1 VHARRGY
8 LDQASVYGCPVPLS
22 RRDRFR
28 LKSQI
33 VSEFNE
39 SRWSFDDIDMLLR
52 EFNLGPHSVNGD
64 GPSIP
69 DLLVDLSDDSLVEMY
84 SIALSIEPE
93 EVITVVESPD
103 DGNWKPG
110 YVRLFLSHS
119 AVHKEFVGEVADELA
134 VAGIHGFV
142 AHDTME
148 VSKPWQSQIEAALQS
163 MQAFV
168 ALVHPE
174 FNDSPWCHQEIGW
187 ALGRRTPHYTIRLG
201 NDPRGFIGHLQWP
214 SCYEQTPKQVAAT
227 ISSWIAQQDS
237 LGASIIG
244 GMFSAL
250 RDAGNYFD
258 AEAAVKRLATLGT
271 LTEGQFAELE
281 RIWWSNDQ
289 LYGGI
294 LPTNAMKPFY
304 FKNGRAWPPEKPA
317 T

>member
-1 VHARRGY
+1 M
-8 LDQASVYGCPVPLS
+8 PLS

-33 VSEFNE
+33 VDEFRE
-39 SRWSFDDIDMLLR
+39 SRWSFEDIDMLLH
-52 EFNLGPHSVNGD
+52 EFNLGPHSVNDD

-69 DLLVDLSDDSLVEMY
+69 DLLADLTDDSIVELY
-84 SIALSIEPE
+84 SIALGVEPE
-93 EVITVVESPD
+93 EVATVVETSD
-103 DGNWKPG
+103 DSNWKPG

-119 AVHKEFVGEVADELA
+119 AIHKEFVGKVADELA

-148 VSKPWQSQIEAALQS
+148 VSKPWQDQIEKALQS

-174 FNDSPWCHQEIGW
+174 FNSSPWCHQEIGW
-187 ALGRRTPHYTIRLG
+187 ALGRRIPHYTIRLG
-201 NDPRGFIGHLQWP
+201 DDPKGFIGHLQWP
-214 SCYEQTPKQVAAT
+214 SCYEQTPKQVAVA

-237 LGASIIG
+237 LGTSIIE

-250 RDAGNYFD
+250 RDAGNYYD
-258 AEAAVKRLATLGT
+258 AEAAVKRLSTLGT
-271 LTEGQFAELE
+271 LTDDQFAELG

-289 LYGGI
+289 LCGSV
-294 LPTNAMKPFY
+294 LATRAMKPFY
-304 FKNGRAWPPEKPA
+304 LSNGRSWPPERPA
-317 T
+317 E